1 MTVKVVGAG
10 RRWPVHPGLDWA
22 AGERGRVRD
31 GDVTVSVV
39 ARSVHGI
46 EWVCAEE
53 IARRVPRA
61 REVSLARREVAF
73 QVPAVD
79 PALVDLRT
87 VDDVFLRVGE
97 VGGVG
102 TGRADLP
109 LTARRLARLD
119 WERVLE
125 QVRRVRSV
133 PSAPRFDVVASIEGR
148 RRYNRYEVQDAVGAA
163 LAPVLRGRYLTR
175 TGTAGPA
182 AEPELT
188 VRVFVRGPSAVAALR
203 LAARPLHRRGYKAD
217 TGAGTLHPPLAAA
230 MVRLAD
236 PPPGGV
242 LLDPFAGDG
251 TIAVESALA
260 YPRTRAVAA
269 DLDPRRLANAARN
282 AARAGAAAA
291 LVRADAAAPPW
302 RPGRVTTVV
311 TNPPW
316 NLAVDA
322 RGALV
327 GSLERF
333 WRQLPDLLAAAG
345 RACLLTDAE
354 LAAPAALERA
364 GFQLALATRLRLAG
378 RISHLIL
385 CAPAGQPRPGLP
397 GDLGSWRRRARSCGV
412 VTDDGF

>member
-1 MTVKVVGAG
+1 
-10 RRWPVHPGLDWA
+10 
-22 AGERGRVRD
+22 
-31 GDVTVSVV
+31 
-39 ARSVHGI
+39 
-46 EWVCAEE
+46 
-53 IARRVPRA
+53 
-61 REVSLARREVAF
+61 
-73 QVPAVD
+73 
-79 PALVDLRT
+79 
-87 VDDVFLRVGE
+87 
-97 VGGVG
+97 
-102 TGRADLP
+102 
-109 LTARRLARLD
+109 
-119 WERVLE
+119 
-125 QVRRVRSV
+125 
-133 PSAPRFDVVASIEGR
+133 VVASIEGR